1 MVKRIQL
8 PTVLGIVLLLCSTS
22 IAPVNGTPEKGPMTT
37 LSVKPDAPQVEL
49 FEGIEKQQLGARV
62 YPMSA
67 YSSSVYISNLTT
79 APLTVKVPAA
89 VSSVHIL
96 AQAGPNPGLLQGL
109 QGGQQTQLGDS
120 QAVGGNLNPVGN
132 NQNNDFNGFFTIPP
146 EKTVK
151 LKLSS
156 VCLEHGKPCPSSLK
170 TYELRP
176 IESQV
181 QDKALLLVL
190 QKYNP
195 KRDDLEMVQAIAWHL
210 SSHLGW
216 QELASKKKHQ
226 IVGGGVPFF
235 TAAQLMAAKKVVEV
249 ARIES
254 HKLAAQEAK
263 SFPDSKQD
271 SETRPVLS
279 RVRQGARR

>member
-8 PTVLGIVLLLCSTS
+8 PTVLGIVLLMCVTS
-22 IAPVNGTPEKGPMTT
+22 VAPVNGTPKKGPMTI
-37 LSVKPDAPQVEL
+37 LSLMPDAPQVDL

-96 AQAGPNPGLLQGL
+96 AQAGPGPGLLQSV
-109 QGGQQTQLGDS
+109 QGGQQTQVGDS

-132 NQNNDFNGFFTIPP
+132 NQKIDFKGLFTIPP

-181 QDKALLLVL
+181 QDKALVLVL

-195 KRDDLEMVQAIAWHL
+195 KSDDLEMVQAIAWHL

-216 QELASKKKHQ
+216 QELASKKKDQ
-226 IVGGGVPFF
+226 IVGGGVPYF
-235 TAAQLMAAKKVVEV
+235 TPAQLIAAKKVVEV

-254 HKLAAQEAK
+254 HKLSAQEEK
-263 SFPDSKQD
+263 SFPESNADSD
-271 SETRPVLS
+271 TRPVLS
-279 RVRQGARR
+279 RVRQERR

>member
-8 PTVLGIVLLLCSTS
+8 PTVLGIVLLLCGTS
-22 IAPVNGTPEKGPMTT
+22 IAPVNGTPKKSVMTT
-37 LSVKPDAPQVEL
+37 LSLKSDAPQVEL

-109 QGGQQTQLGDS
+109 QGGQQTQVGDS

-132 NQNNDFNGFFTIPP
+132 NQKIDFNGLFTIPP

-181 QDKALLLVL
+181 QDQALVLVL
-190 QKYNP
+190 QKFNP
-195 KRDDLEMVQAIAWHL
+195 KHDDLEMVQAIAWHL

-235 TAAQLMAAKKVVEV
+235 TPAQLIAAKKVVEV

-254 HKLAAQEAK
+254 HKLAAQKAK
-263 SFPDSKQD
+263 SFPDSNVNSD
-271 SETRPVLS
+271 TRPVLS
-279 RVRQGARR
+279 RVRQGRR

>member
-8 PTVLGIVLLLCSTS
+8 PVVLGIVLLLCSTS
-22 IAPVNGTPEKGPMTT
+22 IAPVNGTPQKGPMTT
-37 LSVKPDAPQVEL
+37 LSLQPDAPQVEL

-67 YSSSVYISNLTT
+67 YSSSVFISNLTT
-79 APLTVKVPAA
+79 EPLTVKVPAA

-96 AQAGPNPGLLQGL
+96 AQAGPNPGLLQPL
-109 QGGQQTQLGDS
+109 QGGQTQVGDS

-132 NQNNDFNGFFTIPP
+132 NQNFDFNGLFTIPP

-181 QDKALLLVL
+181 KDKALVMVL

-195 KRDDLEMVQAIAWHL
+195 KHDDLEMVQAIAWHL
-210 SSHLGW
+210 SSHLSW

-226 IVGGGVPFF
+226 TVGGGVSYF
-235 TAAQLMAAKKVVEV
+235 TPAQLIAAKKVVEL

-254 HKLAAQEAK
+254 HKLAAQETN
-263 SFPDSKQD
+263 SFSDSNAD
-271 SETRPVLS
+271 AEARPVLS
-279 RVRQGARR
+279 RVRQERR

>member
-8 PTVLGIVLLLCSTS
+8 PVVLGMVLLMCSTS
-22 IAPVNGTPEKGPMTT
+22 VSPVNGTPKKGPMTI
-37 LSVKPDAPQVEL
+37 LSLKKDAPQVDL
-49 FEGIEKQQLGARV
+49 FEGIEDHQLGARV

-67 YSSSVYISNLTT
+67 YSSSVFISNLTKE
-79 APLTVKVPAA
+79 PLTVKVPAA

-96 AQAGPNPGLLQGL
+96 AQAGPNPGLLQTL
-109 QGGQQTQLGDS
+109 QGGSQTQVGDS

-132 NQNNDFNGFFTIPP
+132 NQNIDFNGLFTIPP
-146 EKTVK
+146 EQTVK

-181 QDKALLLVL
+181 KDKALVLVL
-190 QKYNP
+190 QKFNP

-226 IVGGGVPFF
+226 IVGGGVPYF
-235 TAAQLMAAKKVVEV
+235 TPAQLIAAKKIVEV

-254 HKLAAQEAK
+254 HKLAAREK
-263 SFPDSKQD
+263 NSFPESKMDSDK
-271 SETRPVLS
+271 SPVLS
-279 RVRQGARR
+279 RVRQDRR